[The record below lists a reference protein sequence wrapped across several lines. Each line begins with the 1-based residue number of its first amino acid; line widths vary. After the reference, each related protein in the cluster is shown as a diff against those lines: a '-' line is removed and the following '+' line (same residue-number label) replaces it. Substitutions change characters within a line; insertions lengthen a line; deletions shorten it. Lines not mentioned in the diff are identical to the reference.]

1 MSDKFELG
9 EDELAKGVRPGTMP
23 RFLVRE
29 FERVLFIRDGKIYQ
43 EFGPGRHVTSK
54 IPILS
59 QCEVIYVSLL
69 PFKLKWGLPET
80 LSQDNVT
87 VGCSGTIELQ
97 IDNTKM
103 FWAQVMGS
111 KKRYTKDKLREHILT
126 NLQGVI
132 RSELANLTIHQIYL
146 ERDVL
151 VAAMRA
157 RLQEMFESMGID
169 YKRIELVGINIPENI
184 KKALESKKIHDIEL
198 SKRRGDAELEV
209 EKAKELAKSGID
221 AVTMKELEIAGANP
235 EILEKKYESQAY
247 KDALRSSRTQN
258 VNLEMRT
265 KQPFAGV
272 TKPPEGINCPSCK
285 KSISDDFKI
294 CPYCGHTL
302 KSGAC
307 SKCGKELQ
315 DDFAMCPYCGEKV

>member
-1 MSDKFELG
+1 
-9 EDELAKGVRPGTMP
+9 
-23 RFLVRE
+23 
-29 FERVLFIRDGKIYQ
+29 
-43 EFGPGRHVTSK
+43 
-54 IPILS
+54 
-59 QCEVIYVSLL
+59 
-69 PFKLKWGLPET
+69 
-80 LSQDNVT
+80 
-87 VGCSGTIELQ
+87 
-97 IDNTKM
+97 
-103 FWAQVMGS
+103 
-111 KKRYTKDKLREHILT
+111 KK
-126 NLQGVI
+126 
-132 RSELANLTIHQIYL
+132 
-146 ERDVL
+146 
-151 VAAMRA
+151 
-157 RLQEMFESMGID
+157 
-169 YKRIELVGINIPENI
+169 
-184 KKALESKKIHDIEL
+184 
-198 SKRRGDAELEV
+198 RGDAELEV

-247 KDALRSSRTQN
+247 KDALQTSRTQN

-272 TKPPEGINCPSCK
+272 TKPPEGVNCPSCK